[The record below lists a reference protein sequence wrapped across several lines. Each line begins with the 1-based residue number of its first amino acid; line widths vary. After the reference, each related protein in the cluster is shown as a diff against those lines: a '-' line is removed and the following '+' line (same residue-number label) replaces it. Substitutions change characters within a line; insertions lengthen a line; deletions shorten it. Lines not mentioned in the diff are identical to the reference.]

1 MTGSAAGQ
9 PLREQPG
16 EQPGEAR
23 PASLR
28 VVEDAVTKA
37 ATTDALWPAGATLV
51 VAVSGGADSL
61 CLLGALLA
69 LRSSAYSAADPAGA
83 ACAPGELV
91 VATLDHGLRGEAGAA
106 DARWTQALAARLG
119 LRCFAERVE
128 TRDWARARHLSV
140 EDAAR
145 RLRYRFLR
153 RVAAEVGAARIALGH
168 TLDDQAETILLRL
181 LRGAGLDGLAGMR
194 PLRGDLARPLLG
206 VTHAQAVAYCAA
218 RGWLPREDL
227 TNRDERYLRNRVRR
241 RLLPLLEAY
250 NPNVRR
256 TLARN
261 AALIADDLDALEA
274 LTDRAWAEVAV
285 VERAGRVELRLD
297 ALREQP
303 PALRRRLVR
312 RAVQRLAPSP
322 TPDADAATEGASG
335 GLEARH
341 SALIERF
348 IAEGRTGSAL
358 TLPGGRRVG
367 LGYATLSLTRAIPD
381 DAPDGEPSGPQ
392 EDGVWRLPIPGAVEI
407 PALGWRVRAAPLATP
422 PGLEG
427 DALGPIPRLP
437 PLTQGSGMSG
447 GARGELRVYLD
458 ADRVGADALTVRAWR
473 AGDRFRPL
481 GMAHE
486 KKLQD
491 VLSDAKVPRALRHRL
506 PIVCVGERIAW
517 VAGVRIADE
526 FKLTA
531 ATTRALALQVEPLA
545 EPVGERFIMQID
557 ETEESEQ

>member
-1 MTGSAAGQ
+1 MTGTTTG
-9 PLREQPG
+9 EQPG
-16 EQPGEAR
+16 EQPDIAR
-23 PASLR
+23 PSSMQA
-28 VVEDAVTKA
+28 VEEMVARAVA
-37 ATTDALWPAGATLV
+37 ADALWSAGATLV

-69 LRSSAYSAADPAGA
+69 LQASPASAV
-83 ACAPGELV
+83 APGELV
-91 VATLDHGLRGEAGAA
+91 VATLDHGLRGAAGAA
-106 DARWTQALAARLG
+106 DARWVAELAASLG
-119 LRCFAERVE
+119 LRCVAEQVE
-128 TRDWARARHLSV
+128 TRASASAQHLSL

-153 RVAAEVGAARIALGH
+153 RVGAEVGAARIALGH

-181 LRGAGLDGLAGMR
+181 LRGSGLDGLAGMR

-261 AALIADDLDALEA
+261 ASLIADDLAALEA
-274 LTDRAWAEVAV
+274 ATDVAWAEVV
-285 VERAGRVELRLD
+285 SVEQADRVELRLA
-297 ALREQP
+297 ALREQA
-303 PALRRRLVR
+303 PALRRRVVR
-312 RAVQRLAPSP
+312 RAAQRLLALPHPPSP
-322 TPDADAATEGASG
+322 PLPREEGGAESAG

-341 SALIERF
+341 IALIERF
-348 IAEGRTGSAL
+348 IVEGRTGGAL
-358 TLPGGRRVG
+358 SLPDGLRVA
-367 LGYATLSLTRAIPD
+367 LGYETLSLTRVSQPSQRA
-381 DAPDGEPSGPQ
+381 DATQATETA
-392 EDGVWRLPIPGAVEI
+392 WRLPIPGAVEI
-407 PALGWRVRAAPLATP
+407 AALGWRVLAAPLETP

-427 DALGPIPRLP
+427 DALPPIPRTP
-437 PLTQGSGMSG
+437 PLSYGSGMSG

-458 ADRVGADALTVRAWR
+458 ADRIGGDALTVRAWR
-473 AGDRFRPL
+473 PGDRFRPL
-481 GMAHE
+481 GMARE

-491 VLSDAKVPRALRHRL
+491 VLSDAKVPRELRHRL
-506 PIVCVGERIAW
+506 PIICLGERIVW

-526 FKLTA
+526 FKLTP
-531 ATTRALALQVEPLA
+531 ATSRALALQAEPLRDDA
-545 EPVGERFIMQID
+545 RDMRSEVQMEERA
-557 ETEESEQ
+557 